1 MYVEDGFLKAK
12 DTTLGGD
19 DGVAV
24 AMALAL
30 LDSREIPHPP
40 IEAVF
45 TVDEELGM
53 EGAEAIDLTVLKGKN
68 SSIWIRKKRRP

>member
-1 MYVEDGFLKAK
+1 MEDGFLKAK

-45 TVDEELGM
+45 TVDEELG
-53 EGAEAIDLTVLKGKN
+53 GRCGSYSTDCTKKGKN

>member
-1 MYVEDGFLKAK
+1 
-12 DTTLGGD
+12 
-19 DGVAV
+19 
-24 AMALAL
+24 MALAL

>member
-1 MYVEDGFLKAK
+1 
-12 DTTLGGD
+12 
-19 DGVAV
+19 
-24 AMALAL
+24 MALAL

-53 EGAEAIDLTVLKGKN
+53 EGAEAIDLTVLKGKKLIN
-68 SSIWIRKKRRP
+68 LDSEEEKTLTVGCAGGVRYQD